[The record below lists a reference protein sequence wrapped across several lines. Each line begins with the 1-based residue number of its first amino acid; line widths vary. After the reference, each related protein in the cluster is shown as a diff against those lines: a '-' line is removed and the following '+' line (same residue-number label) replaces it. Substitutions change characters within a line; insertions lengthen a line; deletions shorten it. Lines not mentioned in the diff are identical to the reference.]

1 MAEAYGKLTGGPVS
15 PWSRAAPAPPTPLT
29 ACTSRARTSTPM
41 ILLIGQVARGMRG
54 REAFQE
60 IDYRA
65 MFGSL
70 AKWVCEIDDPARIPE
85 VISRAFHTAV
95 PGRPGP
101 VVIALPEDLLI
112 EPADCADAA
121 RYRSPS
127 RSRRR
132 RHGPPARPAGRGKAP
147 VRGAWWRRLD
157 RGRPRRHPGLCRE
170 VRAARRRV
178 VPPPGLLRQYSSQL
192 RRPRRDL
199 GSAAAQRA
207 RQGRGPPAADRDA
220 ARRGVEP
227 KLHAD
232 RHSRAAADPGARP
245 PRRGGAGPGLC
256 A

>member
-1 MAEAYGKLTGGPVS
+1 
-15 PWSRAAPAPPTPLT
+15 
-29 ACTSRARTSTPM
+29 
-41 ILLIGQVARGMRG
+41 MRG

-95 PGRPGP
+95 SGRPGP

-112 EPADCADAA
+112 EPADCSDAA
-121 RYRSPS
+121 RYRVAEPE
-127 RSRRR
+127 
-132 RHGPPARPAGRGKAP
+132 PAPADMARLRALLAEAQAP

-207 RQGRGPPAADRDA
+207 RQGRRPPAADRHA

-232 RHSRAAADPGARP
+232 RHSPSRSRPWCTSTPARRSWAWSMRLISRSSRA
-245 PRRGGAGPGLC
+245 
-256 A
+256 